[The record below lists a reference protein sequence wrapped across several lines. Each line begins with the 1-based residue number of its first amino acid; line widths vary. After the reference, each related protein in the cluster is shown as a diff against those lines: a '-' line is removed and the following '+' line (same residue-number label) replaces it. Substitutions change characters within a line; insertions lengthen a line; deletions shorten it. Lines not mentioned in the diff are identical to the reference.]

1 MNMSRL
7 VSVSLACSAVFVA
20 AACGEETE
28 DSAQA
33 QAVASSG
40 PEWTMEDVNAA
51 PDEWRKVDPVNLLV
65 FETSKGRIII
75 EMLPEVAPAHAEQ
88 FRAIA
93 MSGDFD
99 GTSFH
104 RVIDDFMAQG
114 GDIFALKGRES
125 GLPDLK
131 GEFTFRRDPQEMQIN
146 PVGQEGGATQ
156 GLYMGFPIATQSAYL
171 AEMTRDGRVDS
182 WVPHCP
188 GIVST
193 ARTDDP
199 NSANSQFFLMRHQ
212 AEHLDKAYTAWGR
225 VIIGFDVVR
234 AIKSGPEPNGTPI
247 EDPDTLENAYMF
259 TELPEGERPAVY
271 VQRTDIQAWTDRLAA
286 AAQLKNDICDIPRVP
301 AVIDE

>member
-1 MNMSRL
+1 MTRL
-7 VSVSLACSAVFVA
+7 VSVTLACSALLVA
-20 AACGEETE
+20 TACGEES
-28 DSAQA
+28 DGSANA
-33 QAVASSG
+33 EPSSASA

-51 PDEWRKVDPVNLLV
+51 PDEWRQVDADNMLV

-75 EMLPEVAPAHAEQ
+75 EMLPDVAPNHVEQ
-88 FRAIA
+88 FRTIA
-93 MSGDFD
+93 ESGDFD

-114 GDIFALKGRES
+114 GDIYALKGRES

-131 GEFTFRRDPQEMQIN
+131 GEFTFRRNPQDMKIN
-146 PVGQEGGATQ
+146 PVGPEGGATQ
-156 GLYMGFPIATQSAYL
+156 GLYKGFPIATQSAYL
-171 AEMTRDGRVDS
+171 AEMTKDGSVDS

-212 AEHLDKAYTAWGR
+212 AEHLDKGYTAWGR
-225 VIIGFDVVR
+225 VIDGFDVVR
-234 AIKSGPEPNGTPI
+234 AIKIGPEPNGTPI
-247 EDPDTLENAYMF
+247 EDPDILEEAYMAS
-259 TELPEGERPAVY
+259 ELPEDERPVAY
-271 VQRTDIQAWTDRLAA
+271 VQRTDIQVWTDRLAA